1 MLLFV
6 QRLINNN
13 RNRNQSN
20 NRKTPLLLMLEL
32 TPLMLML
39 ELTPLLLYKYHK
51 FLAEQRPRGLILPLA
66 NFQLVAIGSLRSG
79 LLGNQIGGLHF
90 CD

>member
-32 TPLMLML
+32 TPLILML

-51 FLAEQRPRGLILPLA
+51 ILVV
-66 NFQLVAIGSLRSG
+66 Q
-79 LLGNQIGGLHF
+79 
-90 CD
+90 